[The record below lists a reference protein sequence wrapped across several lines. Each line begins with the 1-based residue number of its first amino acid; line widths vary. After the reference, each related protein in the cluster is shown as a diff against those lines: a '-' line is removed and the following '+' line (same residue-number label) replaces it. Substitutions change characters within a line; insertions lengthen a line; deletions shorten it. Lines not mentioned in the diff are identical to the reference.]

1 MADTV
6 RNGPDVLARIKARTS
21 KKMVGYFFP
30 VVPEE
35 LIYAAGLHPV
45 QIYPL
50 LQEMITEADAHLQ
63 SYLCSYV
70 RATWDQ
76 VIKGKASYL
85 DGIIIPR
92 SCEAVTFL
100 YQTWK
105 RNNPL
110 PFTEYLNVPWKKSEN
125 TILFF
130 TKELERVKNHLETFT
145 GKRISSESLEKA
157 IALYN
162 RHRSL
167 MRKVYDLQKADFP
180 PLSGLETLQMAMSG
194 FLLDK
199 EEHSQ
204 LLEEALTEIEQRS
217 APLESPVRLLLSGGC
232 VIDVRLWEMIESRGA
247 SIVANDVAN
256 GARAFSHT
264 VEEGQDPLA
273 SLARAYIS
281 VPCAFNTS
289 VADRFAFVSAA
300 IKSHGIKGVIFAINR
315 NCETEKFDYP
325 ELSRKIKEKLG
336 IPTFLIETD
345 YMSNMEP
352 LRTRIEAFIEMLQDE
367 GE

>member
-1 MADTV
+1 MSKALEMMADTV
-6 RNGPDVLARIKARTS
+6 RNGPAVLAQIKAGTS
-21 KKMVGYFFP
+21 KKMIGYFFP

-63 SYLCSYV
+63 SFLCSYV

-105 RNNPL
+105 RNHPL

-130 TKELERVKNHLETFT
+130 TKELERVRNHLETFT
-145 GKRISSESLEKA
+145 GKKISNESLEEA

-167 MRKVYDLQKADFP
+167 MRKVYDLQKADSP
-180 PLSGLETLQMAMSG
+180 PFSGLEILQMAMSG

-204 LLEEALTEIEQRS
+204 LLEQALRKS
-217 APLESPVRLLLSGGC
+217 SKGPLLQSRLFGSFFPG
-232 VIDVRLWEMIESRGA
+232 D
-247 SIVANDVAN
+247 
-256 GARAFSHT
+256 
-264 VEEGQDPLA
+264 A
-273 SLARAYIS
+273 SL
-281 VPCAFNTS
+281 
-289 VADRFAFVSAA
+289 
-300 IKSHGIKGVIFAINR
+300 
-315 NCETEKFDYP
+315 
-325 ELSRKIKEKLG
+325 
-336 IPTFLIETD
+336 
-345 YMSNMEP
+345 MS
-352 LRTRIEAFIEMLQDE
+352 
-367 GE
+367 GSGK

>member
-1 MADTV
+1 MADNV
-6 RNGPDVLARIKARTS
+6 RNGPAVLARIKAGTS

-30 VVPEE
+30 VFPEE

-50 LQEMITEADAHLQ
+50 LREMITDADAHLQ

-76 VIKGKASYL
+76 VLKGKASYL

-105 RNNPL
+105 RNHPL
-110 PFTEYLNVPWKKSEN
+110 PFTEYINVPWKKSEN

-130 TKELERVKNHLETFT
+130 TKELERVRNHLETFT
-145 GKRISSESLEKA
+145 GKKISNESLEKA

-167 MRKVYDLQKADFP
+167 MRKVHDLQKVDSP

-199 EEHSQ
+199 EEHSR

-232 VIDVRLWEMIESRGA
+232 VIDARLWEMIESCGA
-247 SIVANDVAN
+247 SIVADDVAN

-273 SLARAYIS
+273 SLAKAYIS

-289 VADRFAFVSAA
+289 LADRFAFVSAV
-300 IKSHGIKGVIFAINR
+300 IKSHRIKGVIFAINR

-325 ELSRKIKEKLG
+325 ELSGKIKEKLG

-352 LRTRIEAFIEMLQDE
+352 LRTRIEAFIEMLRDE